1 MERDNIRITFVE
13 FTKKSEITFFVERIT
28 DPDWCTLNEY
38 KRCIKYIHNNS
49 DYSDDDM
56 QLVFKHL
63 YRLEESFR
71 FRYRKRWESVNKRID
86 YLKGLGY
93 DYDKGRAQ

>member
-1 MERDNIRITFVE
+1 MERDNIRITSSDV
-13 FTKKSEITFFVERIT
+13 TKRSEITFYVERIA

-38 KRCIKYIHNNS
+38 KRCIKYIHQH
-49 DYSDDDM
+49 DIFADDNM
-56 QLVFKHL
+56 QLVFRHL
-63 YRLEESFR
+63 YRLEAYYRGDNKR
-71 FRYRKRWESVNKRID
+71 FWLSVNKRID